1 MRIVPRSVTDLAPG
15 IDGAGSGTGS
25 HADGRTILDV
35 SSLARWVGPPGGI
48 LRVEHALAAY
58 ARAERLDIVLSV
70 YDAAT
75 ASFRGVSEAWADS
88 IIGWDGTIDAMTL
101 DYRRHWS
108 RLRRWRFPRYA
119 LLMALE
125 RRRLTAHATGLA
137 RFIGGLQKVLCLP
150 RRLPPPFAGRDGR
163 RREIVP
169 VDLALG
175 RALSLGPGDTV
186 ITAGYDWVNQ
196 DPHQIEANR
205 RQGRFRYVVLCHDI
219 MALRT
224 PEFLP
229 NHAAAA
235 FRHYW
240 NATFSMADRIL
251 VTARSVESDIR
262 DYCAAAGIRL
272 AETRVVPLGYDP
284 PRERPGAPLPR
295 GLESR
300 RFALFV
306 STIDPRKGHAL
317 LIHLW
322 ARLLAEGV
330 PQCHRFKLVFVGR
343 RGWNVEALL
352 RQIDALAASEPSLVH
367 LEELDDEGLS
377 ALYGAAAFCVFPSRY
392 EGFGLPIIEAFS
404 HGKAVI
410 ASTGGTLPETVGA
423 LSPCLDPDDEEAWF
437 VALKSWIEDPATR
450 APYEARI
457 RDSFSWPDWSE
468 AAARIFEAASD
479 RPALP
484 DQAIGR

>member
-1 MRIVPRSVTDLAPG
+1 MRIVPRSSRDHAPG
-15 IDGAGSGTGS
+15 IASAGSRTGS
-25 HADGRTILDV
+25 DADGRTILDV
-35 SSLARWVGPPGGI
+35 SSLARWVGPPDGI

-58 ARAERLDIVLSV
+58 ARAERPDIVLSV
-70 YDAAT
+70 YDAAA
-75 ASFRGVSEAWADS
+75 ASFREVSEAWADS
-88 IIGWDGTIDAMTL
+88 IIGWDGAIDAMTL

-108 RLRRWRFPRYA
+108 RLRRWRSPRYA

-125 RRRLTAHATGLA
+125 RQRLTAHATGLA
-137 RFIGGLQKVLCLP
+137 RFIGGLQKVVCFP

-186 ITAGYDWVNQ
+186 LTAGYDWVNQ
-196 DPHQIEANR
+196 DPRRIEANK
-205 RQGRFRYVVLCHDI
+205 RQGGFRYVVLCHDI
-219 MALRT
+219 MGLRT

-229 NHAAAA
+229 DHAAAA

-240 NATFSMADRIL
+240 NAMFSMADRIL

-262 DYCAAAGIRL
+262 DYCAAAGIGL

-295 GLESR
+295 GLEPR

-317 LIHLW
+317 LIRLW

-330 PQCHRFKLVFVGR
+330 PQRHRFKLVFVGR

-367 LEELDDEGLS
+367 LEELDDDGLS

-410 ASTGGTLPETVGA
+410 ASTGGTLPETVGT

-437 VALKSWIEDPATR
+437 VALKSWIEDPEAR

-484 DQAIGR
+484 DRAIGR